1 MTWNNLNCCKQH
13 ADILSDL
20 AAALAGSIG
29 IAPTSNLDPTRENP
43 SMFEPIHGS
52 AFDITGMGIGKS
64 RILKLTATMFDIN
77 IANPVATFWTC
88 TEMLKWLGEGEA
100 GDLLLD
106 IAETVCENG
115 IMTRD
120 LGGTATTIEVTN
132 AVCAEIE
139 RRLGGKSKA
148 VQV

>member
-1 MTWNNLNCCKQH
+1 VQH

-52 AFDITGMGIGKS
+52 AFDITGMGIGMGNSLSGKPIEAYTNQ
-64 RILKLTATMFDIN
+64 RL
-77 IANPVATFWTC
+77 ANPVATFWTAV
-88 TEMLKWLGEGEA
+88 EMLQWLGEREA
-100 GDLLLD
+100 GEILLD
-106 IAETVCENG
+106 IVETVCQNG

-120 LGGTATTIEVTN
+120 LGGSATTKEVTA
-132 AVCAEIE
+132 AVCDEIE
-139 RRLGGKSKA
+139 RRCGGKKM
-148 VQV
+148 